1 MNNLNELKNELID
14 IFKMN
19 KDKYFENV
27 KNALSKYNGNDW
39 KKYIKINKKSYN
51 RYLYY
56 SSCEFDLIIIT
67 WSSGNK
73 CKVHNHPEN
82 GCFVRIMDGNISEEH
97 YDTKTLKKTEENKYA
112 KNDIMYI
119 DDTINYHRMCNNN
132 NQPCITLHIY
142 SPGNYVPTFF
152 T

>member
-1 MNNLNELKNELID
+1 MNNLNELKDELIQ
-14 IFKMN
+14 IFNMD

-39 KKYIKINKKSYN
+39 KKYIKINDKSYN
-51 RYLYY
+51 RHLYY
-56 SSCEFDLIIIT
+56 SSDEFDLIIIT

-82 GCFVRIMDGNISEEH
+82 GCFVKIMDGNISEEY
-97 YDTKTLKKTEENKYA
+97 YDTKTLQKSSENKYT

-132 NQPCITLHIY
+132 DQPCITLHIY